1 MNRPCPPTSLLFRA
15 PRVAT
20 ALFALCV
27 VSSLSAQ
34 TKKNPTS
41 KLYVADM
48 QGQADIET
56 DEKILE
62 LTKKSVHS
70 AQGTVIE
77 TKKSTGTDDKNKAYS
92 AMVYSN
98 GTGIYFDPDTRL
110 EVKKFVQEPFTP
122 NRSDM
127 ETEPSISQTQ
137 TFLSRGVVGLCT
149 SRLVAGSSMV
159 YSTPQGSVNIRG
171 KKVVVEA
178 GDQFTRIAMLEGEST
193 VRGGSGSSAEA
204 GGQTL
209 HEGEQ
214 AIIRQGSPGHP
225 PQVQISR
232 IPQSQMS
239 ALDDKVSMACMA
251 KKTVYFEVAE
261 RKVTGDGA
269 AATGPVTAFDGKAT
283 TTEQEIVP
291 VEVVPADLP
300 VQFTVSP
307 ARLGSG

>member
-1 MNRPCPPTSLLFRA
+1 MNCPRPPARRIFPAYFIAASLLA
-15 PRVAT
+15 VA
-20 ALFALCV
+20 AA
-27 VSSLSAQ
+27 SSLSAQ

-41 KLYVADM
+41 KLYVADLE
-48 QGQADIET
+48 GQADIQT
-56 DEKILE
+56 DDKIVE

-70 AQGTVIE
+70 ASGTVIE
-77 TKKSTGTDDKNKAYS
+77 TKKATDAKDKDKNHS

-110 EVKKFVQEPFTP
+110 EVKKFVQEPFSP
-122 NRSDM
+122 NRTDM

-137 TFLSRGVVGLCT
+137 TFLSRGLVGLCT

-159 YSTPQGSVNIRG
+159 YQTPNGSVNIRG
-171 KKVVVEA
+171 HKLVIETN
-178 GDQFTRIAMLEGEST
+178 DQYTRIAMIEGEST
-193 VRGGSGSSAEA
+193 VRGGTGSSTEA

-214 AIIRQGSPGHP
+214 AIIKQGAPGQP
-225 PQVQISR
+225 PQVQIQR
-232 IPQSQMS
+232 IPSNEMG
-239 ALDDKVSMACMA
+239 ALDDKASLACMA
-251 KKTVYFEVAE
+251 KKTVYFEVTE
-261 RKVTGDGA
+261 RKVGVDGA
-269 AATGPVTAFDGKAT
+269 AATGPVTAFDGKG

-300 VQFTVSP
+300 VQITVSP